1 MGSEAH
7 TLFKALVFLSCWRI
21 QGSHGHL
28 ASLGIRGFILGQV
41 GFWLEGPEVSRA
53 CSKLWCPCVDT
64 FAKESGVLK

>member
-7 TLFKALVFLSCWRI
+7 TLFKALVFLSLHGCWGI

-41 GFWLEGPEVSRA
+41 GSWLEGPKVSRA
-53 CSKLWCPCVDT
+53 CSKL
-64 FAKESGVLK
+64 

>member
-53 CSKLWCPCVDT
+53 CSRL
-64 FAKESGVLK
+64 